1 MPVRK
6 LAVVILV
13 GVGVTSGCYMRR
25 HQNLAQL
32 PQPTEDVRQLA
43 ARLSMHVEML
53 ASEIGP
59 RHVRRPTALDAAAR
73 YIEQRFLE
81 RGYEID
87 RQSYDAAGVTVSN
100 IEARTGASN
109 RPYLVVGA
117 HYDTVPTTPGA
128 NDNASGVAVLL
139 ELAEMLS
146 QSGHSVRFVAFA
158 NEEPP
163 WFQTDLM
170 GSLVYARGAR
180 ARGDDIIGM
189 IALET
194 MGYYS
199 AAKDSQQYPA
209 PFHWFFP
216 STGHFLAAVSNS
228 GSYRLLRRFTR
239 AFRAGSPLPLIASP
253 APAGIAGVGWS
264 DHWSFWQNGYRAV
277 LLTDTAPYRYP
288 HYHSPTDTPEQLDYV
303 RLALA
308 TRGVAYAVR
317 QLAPSP
323 RP

>member
-1 MPVRK
+1 
-6 LAVVILV
+6 
-13 GVGVTSGCYMRR
+13 MRR
-25 HQNLAQL
+25 QHVQV
-32 PQPTEDVRQLA
+32 QPAEDVRQLA
-43 ARLSMHVEML
+43 ARLSTHVEVL
-53 ASEIGP
+53 ASQIGP

-73 YIEQRFLE
+73 YIEQRFVEL
-81 RGYEID
+81 GYD
-87 RQSYDAAGVTVSN
+87 VGRQSYQAAGVTVSN
-100 IEARTGASN
+100 IEARTGTSN
-109 RPYLVVGA
+109 QPYFVVGA

-128 NDNASGVAVLL
+128 NDNGSGVAVLL
-139 ELAEMLS
+139 ELADMLS
-146 QSGHSVRFVAFA
+146 QSGHPVRFVAFA

-170 GSLVYARGAR
+170 GSLVYARRAR
-180 ARGDDIIGM
+180 AGGDDIIGM

-199 AAKDSQQYPA
+199 EAKDSQQYPA

-216 STGHFLAAVSNS
+216 STGHFLAAVSNG
-228 GSYRLLRRFTR
+228 GSYGLLRRFTR
-239 AFRAGSPLPLIASP
+239 AFKAESPLPLIASP

-264 DHWSFWQNGYRAV
+264 DHWSFWQNGYRGI

-288 HYHSPTDTPEQLDYV
+288 HYHLPSDTHEQLDYV
-303 RLALA
+303 RLAFA

-317 QLAPSP
+317 QLAPAS